1 MYFLQQCA
9 AAWIQARRF
18 NQIFCQADRI
28 VGEKGK
34 KVRDVCKAVT
44 VRVTMNYQSGKEG
57 NTDKEGIKKS
67 VNVIG

>member
-1 MYFLQQCA
+1 M
-9 AAWIQARRF
+9 
-18 NQIFCQADRI
+18 
-28 VGEKGK
+28 GEKGK